1 MLLVIKNQSFHL
13 HGTLLSKTS
22 TALTA
27 VTLSNYA
34 LSLSNCNQA
43 NKNPFESNLLAWLAA
58 LTLCLAERGLMHF

>member
-1 MLLVIKNQSFHL
+1 MLLVFKNQSFHL
-13 HGTLLSKTS
+13 HGTLLSKT
-22 TALTA
+22 LTA